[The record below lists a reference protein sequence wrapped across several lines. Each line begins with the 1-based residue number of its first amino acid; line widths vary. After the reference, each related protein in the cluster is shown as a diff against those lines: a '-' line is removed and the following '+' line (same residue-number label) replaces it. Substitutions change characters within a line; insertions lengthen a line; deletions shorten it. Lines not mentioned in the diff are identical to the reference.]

1 MQADEKTCPDC
12 AETVKAAAKVCRY
25 CGHRFDEPNLSTANQ
40 APTPSANTAPSAPPT
55 FSMTMIVAIALFV
68 VGVPALGAVLLY
80 AYNQSQR
87 TDSPSNEERA
97 RSFVARDFID
107 PGSAQF
113 RNVVSTD
120 RCVTGEV
127 NAKNRLGGY
136 TGYTPF
142 YFNAEKGSGR
152 VKPYFNDQAVSVL
165 VSFDEREK
173 YDDEKRICTEGEAAA
188 AAHRKKLKASLKRD
202 GASASTN

>member
-12 AETVKAAAKVCRY
+12 AETIKAAAKVCRY
-25 CGHRFDEPNLSTANQ
+25 CGHRFEEPVAVP
-40 APTPSANTAPSAPPT
+40 ADSAPASPAQVALPDPPMFT
-55 FSMTMIVAIALFV
+55 PAMIVGLALFII
-68 VGVPALGAVLLY
+68 GVPALGWLAFYVQD
-80 AYNQSQR
+80 QSQR
-87 TDSPSNEERA
+87 TDSPRNEERA
-97 RSFVARDFID
+97 RSFIVREFVD

-142 YFNAEKGSGR
+142 YFNAEKGYGK
-152 VKPYFNDQAVSVL
+152 VEPYFNDETVSVL
-165 VSFDEREK
+165 ISFDERQK
-173 YDDEKRICTEGEAAA
+173 YEDEKRACTEGEAAA
-188 AAHRKKLKASLKRD
+188 AKHRAQLKTLLKKN
-202 GASASTN
+202 GASASAN